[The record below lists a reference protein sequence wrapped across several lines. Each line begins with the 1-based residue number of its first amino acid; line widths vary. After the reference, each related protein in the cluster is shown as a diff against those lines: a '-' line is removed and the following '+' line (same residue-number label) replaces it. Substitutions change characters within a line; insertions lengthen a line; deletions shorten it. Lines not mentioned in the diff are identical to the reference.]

1 MRASRSMRRDR
12 PPSAAKRLI
21 TGPDRAFTLGPMS
34 RVLSRLSLPLLAL
47 GLTGMGLGIAVPLS
61 ADPAPFDL
69 PGPSLRIAVTRGD
82 KTLPISEVPNLAVG
96 DRLTI
101 DADLP
106 KDQRAHYLLFSAFLS
121 GATNPPPKNWVQSA
135 ETWKDKDKDRRLT
148 LTVPKGARQMAL
160 FLVPETGGA
169 SGTIVDA
176 VRDRPG
182 EFVRAVQDLNQASL
196 DRSRLN
202 AFVAAIRAQEN
213 SHPEFLRT
221 IAPALAGSLAIK
233 MNPDCLARVIEL
245 QAACLLEN
253 RDALVLADIHS
264 SSMTDTLIGAPT
276 DLALQLSYT
285 REAGLGYYSPYIGVI
300 RDIARVFGAFGNP
313 QFGYLPTLA
322 TRDGDRLSL
331 LLNAAPS
338 FAKPKSVLVAAMPAI
353 DAGSPPRL
361 RAGTDQPLCGAKP
374 GLVLPVEGA
383 PLIYSTAF
391 ARNMAVTLTPANGQ
405 PIEVPVRARADR
417 GGYMLA
423 EPLPAGLSGKASAR
437 LHGQWG
443 FESFEGP
450 SFTFQFP
457 AGGDWHPSDADQ
469 SLVVGRD
476 NAVELTG
483 PAAACVTG
491 VTMRMGSGAAQSVA
505 FTPRGTDAIAITL
518 PMKGSR
524 AGPVTL
530 EVQQMGSD
538 TPRTLTLRAYS
549 PASRV
554 DTVTLATGDRFVTLT
569 GQRLDE
575 IAGID
580 IGEFHLSPGQV
591 TRDGDTDR
599 LVATTTGDRAPE
611 GATARIKLN
620 DGRTLSVPVTSAPP
634 RPAATLVSRTLTMP
648 TTPEGLALATRDES
662 ILPDKAKL
670 TFAIRAVDG
679 QRLTPGDA
687 VEVTTAD
694 GSASVTLEGG
704 RDVRLS
710 SPEIAVATLD
720 PARLG
725 PAAAGPLRY
734 RLVRG
739 TIKGDWVPLA
749 TLVRLPRIEAVR
761 CDAGN
766 CQMEGRDL
774 FLIDR
779 VAATADMAGAMTVP
793 AGYTASRLAVP
804 APTSGS
810 FSLTLRDAPT
820 MPFTLA
826 IGQ

>member
-1 MRASRSMRRDR
+1 MLPRF
-12 PPSAAKRLI
+12 L
-21 TGPDRAFTLGPMS
+21 
-34 RVLSRLSLPLLAL
+34 LSHPVMALAL
-47 GLTGMGLGIAVPLS
+47 AAAALVESPLCA

-82 KTLPISEVPNLAVG
+82 RTLPIAEVPNLATG
-96 DRLTI
+96 DKLVI
-101 DADLP
+101 EADLP
-106 KDQRAHYLLFSAFLS
+106 NDQRARYILFSAFLS

-135 ETWKDKDKDRRLT
+135 ETWKPKDKDRRLT

-221 IAPALAGSLAIK
+221 LAPALSNSLAIK
-233 MNPDCLARVIEL
+233 LNPDCLARVIEL

-253 RDALVLADIHS
+253 RDSLVLADIHS
-264 SSMTDTLIGAPT
+264 SSMTDTLVGAPT

-322 TRDGDRLSL
+322 TREGEKLSL

-353 DAGSPPRL
+353 DAPSPPRL
-361 RAGTDQPLCGAKP
+361 RVTADAPLCGARP

-383 PLIYSTAF
+383 PLIYSTGF
-391 ARNMAVTLTPANGQ
+391 ARNMMVSITGPDGKTIDL
-405 PIEVPVRARADR
+405 PVRARADR
-417 GGYMLA
+417 GGYVLT
-423 EPLPAGLSGKASAR
+423 EPLPAGVLSGKVSAK

-443 FESFEGP
+443 FDSFEGP
-450 SFTFQFP
+450 SFTLQFP
-457 AGGDWHPSDADQ
+457 GGGDWRAVDARQ

-476 NAVELTG
+476 NSIALNG

-491 VTMRMGSGAAQSVA
+491 VTMRMGGGAPQPVP
-505 FTPRGTDAIAITL
+505 FTLRGADGITATL
-518 PMKGSR
+518 PLKGAR
-524 AGPVTL
+524 AGEIML
-530 EVQQMGSD
+530 EIQQVGD
-538 TPRTLTLRAYS
+538 AAPRTTTLRAYS
-549 PASRV
+549 PASRI
-554 DTVTLATGDRFVTLT
+554 DTVTLAKGDRFVTLI

-575 IAGID
+575 IAGVE
-580 IGEFHLSPGQV
+580 IGDVRLSPGDL

-599 LVATTTGDRAPE
+599 LVATTADNRVPDGTS
-611 GATARIKLN
+611 ARIRLT
-620 DGRTLSVPVTSAPP
+620 DGRSLSVPITAAPP
-634 RPAATLVSRTLTMP
+634 RPSATLIARSLSPKSGAAAV
-648 TTPEGLALATRDES
+648 ALATRDETV
-662 ILPDKAKL
+662 LPDNARL
-670 TFAIRAVDG
+670 TFSVRATDGTRLAPTDAI
-679 QRLTPGDA
+679 
-687 VEVTTAD
+687 EVATAD
-694 GSASVTLEGG
+694 GSTTVTLEGG

-725 PAAAGPLRY
+725 PAAAGGLRY
-734 RLVRG
+734 RIVRG
-739 TIKGDWVPLA
+739 SIKGDWSPLA
-749 TLVRLPRIEAVR
+749 TLVRLPRIDGGGCEAGG
-761 CDAGN
+761 CWI
-766 CQMEGRDL
+766 EGRDL

-779 VAATADMAGAMTVP
+779 VATTADMAGAVSVP
-793 AGYTASRLAVP
+793 AGFTAARLTVP
-804 APTSGS
+804 EPKDGMLYLA
-810 FSLTLRDAPT
+810 LRDAPGVVFT
-820 MPFTLA
+820 MA
-826 IGQ
+826 EKR

>member
-1 MRASRSMRRDR
+1 M
-12 PPSAAKRLI
+12 
-21 TGPDRAFTLGPMS
+21 F
-34 RVLSRLSLPLLAL
+34 RVLPRPARPLIALAL
-47 GLTGMGLGIAVPLS
+47 AGAGLSVAAPVA

-69 PGPSLRIAVTRGD
+69 PGPALRIMVTRGD
-82 KTLPISEVPNLAVG
+82 RTLPIAEVPNLAAG

-121 GATNPPPKNWVQSA
+121 GATNPPPKDWVQSA

-160 FLVPETGGA
+160 FLVPQTGGA

-322 TRDGDRLSL
+322 TREGDRLSL

-361 RAGTDQPLCGAKP
+361 RAGTDQPLCGARP

-391 ARNMAVTLTPANGQ
+391 ARDMAVTLSQANGQ
-405 PIEVPVRARADR
+405 RIEVPVRPRADR
-417 GGYMLA
+417 GGYILA
-423 EPLPAGLSGKASAR
+423 GALPAGLSGKATAR

-450 SFTFQFP
+450 GFTLQFP
-457 AGGDWHPSDADQ
+457 AAGEWRASAADQ

-476 NAVELTG
+476 NVVELTG

-491 VTMRMGSGAAQSVA
+491 VTMRPGGGAAQSVA
-505 FTPRGTDAIAITL
+505 FTPRGADGVNITL
-518 PMKGSR
+518 PMKGLR

-538 TPRTLTLRAYS
+538 TPQTVTLRAFA

-554 DTVTLATGDRFVTLT
+554 DTVTLAAGDRLVTLT
-569 GQRLDE
+569 GQRLDA

-580 IGEFHLSPGQV
+580 IGDVHLSPATV
-591 TRDGDTDR
+591 SRNGDTDR
-599 LVATTTGDRAPE
+599 LVATAVGDRLPE
-611 GATARIKLN
+611 GSQARVRLD
-620 DGRTLSVPVTSAPP
+620 DGRMLTVPVTAAPA
-634 RPAATLVSRTLTMP
+634 RPTATLVSRSLTVANAP
-648 TTPEGLALATRDES
+648 KGLALATRDDNV
-662 ILPDKAKL
+662 LPDDATL
-670 TFAIRAVDG
+670 TFALRASEG
-679 QRLTPGDA
+679 QRLTPADA

-694 GSASVTLEGG
+694 GGTSVTLEGG

-710 SPEIAVATLD
+710 SPEIAVAVLD

-725 PAAAGPLRY
+725 SAAAGPLRF

-739 TIKGDWVPLA
+739 AIKGDWAPLA
-749 TLVRLPRIEAVR
+749 TLVRLPRIAVLR
-761 CDAGN
+761 CAADV
-766 CQMEGRDL
+766 CQLEGRDL

-779 VAATADMAGAMTVP
+779 VAATPDMTGAAPVP
-793 AGYTASRLAVP
+793 AGYTAARLAVP
-804 APTSGS
+804 APKAGV
-810 FSLTLRDAPT
+810 LYVTLRDAPT
-820 MPFTLA
+820 VPFTLA
-826 IGQ
+826 TAQ

>member
-1 MRASRSMRRDR
+1 
-12 PPSAAKRLI
+12 
-21 TGPDRAFTLGPMS
+21 MS
-34 RVLSRLSLPLLAL
+34 RVLPRLPRPLLAL
-47 GLTGMGLGIAVPLS
+47 GLTGLGLCATPFVT

-69 PGPSLRIAVTRGD
+69 PGPALRITVTRGER
-82 KTLPISEVPNLAVG
+82 TLPIAEVPNLAAG
-96 DRLTI
+96 DRLTV

-361 RAGTDQPLCGAKP
+361 RAATDQPLCGAKP

-391 ARNMAVTLTPANGQ
+391 ARDMAVTLTQANGQ
-405 PIEVPVRARADR
+405 RIEVPVRARADR
-417 GGYMLA
+417 GGYILA
-423 EPLPAGLSGKASAR
+423 EPLPAGLSGKATAK

-450 SFTFQFP
+450 GFTLQFP
-457 AGGDWHPSDADQ
+457 TDGEWRAGDTDQ

-476 NAVELTG
+476 NVVELTG

-491 VTMRMGSGAAQSVA
+491 VTMRASNGAAQGVA
-505 FTPRGTDAIAITL
+505 FTPRGADAIAVTL

-530 EVQQMGSD
+530 EVQQMGRD
-538 TPRTLTLRAYS
+538 TPRTVTLRAYS

-554 DTVTLATGDRFVTLT
+554 DSVALARGDRFVTLT

-575 IAGID
+575 IAGVD
-580 IGEFHLSPGQV
+580 MGGVALSPGTV
-591 TRDGDTDR
+591 TREGDSDR
-599 LVATTTGDRAPE
+599 LIATAAGDRAPE
-611 GATARIKLN
+611 GTAARIKLN
-620 DGRTLSVPVTSAPP
+620 DGRTLTVPVTSAPP

-648 TTPEGLALATRDES
+648 DSPKGLALATRDETV
-662 ILPDKAKL
+662 LPDNARL
-670 TFAIRAVDG
+670 TFAIHASEG
-679 QRLTPGDA
+679 QSLTPADA

-694 GSASVTLEGG
+694 GGTSVVLEGG

-725 PAAAGPLRY
+725 PAAAGPLRF

-739 TIKGDWVPLA
+739 AIKGDWVPLA

-761 CDAGN
+761 CDAGQ
-766 CQMEGRDL
+766 CRMEGRDL

-779 VAATADMAGAMTVP
+779 VAASADMAGAVTVP
-793 AGYTASRLAVP
+793 AGYTAPRLAVP
-804 APTSGS
+804 APNAGS
-810 FSLTLRDAPT
+810 LYVTLRDAPAV
-820 MPFTLA
+820 PFTLA
-826 IGQ
+826 TGQ

>member
-1 MRASRSMRRDR
+1 MS
-12 PPSAAKRLI
+12 SAARGLI
-21 TGPDRAFTLGPMS
+21 LAAVWALVATMLPRFL
-34 RVLSRLSLPLLAL
+34 LSRPVMALAL
-47 GLTGMGLGIAVPLS
+47 AAAALVESPLCA

-82 KTLPISEVPNLAVG
+82 RTLPIAEVPNLATG
-96 DRLTI
+96 DKLVI
-101 DADLP
+101 EADLP
-106 KDQRAHYLLFSAFLS
+106 NDQRARYILFSAFLS

-135 ETWKDKDKDRRLT
+135 ETWKPKDKDRRLT

-221 IAPALAGSLAIK
+221 LAPALSNSLAIK
-233 MNPDCLARVIEL
+233 LNPDCLARVIEL

-253 RDALVLADIHS
+253 RDSLVLADIHS
-264 SSMTDTLIGAPT
+264 SSMTDTLVGAPT

-322 TRDGDRLSL
+322 TRDGEKLSL

-353 DAGSPPRL
+353 DAASPPRL
-361 RAGTDQPLCGAKP
+361 RVTADAPLCGARP

-383 PLIYSTAF
+383 PLIYSTGF
-391 ARNMAVTLTPANGQ
+391 ARNMMVSITGPDGKTIDL
-405 PIEVPVRARADR
+405 PVRARADR
-417 GGYMLA
+417 GGYVLT
-423 EPLPAGLSGKASAR
+423 EPLPAGVLSGKVSAK

-443 FESFEGP
+443 FDNFEGP
-450 SFTFQFP
+450 SFTLQFP
-457 AGGDWHPSDADQ
+457 GGGDWRAVDAGQ

-476 NAVELTG
+476 NSVALNG

-491 VTMRMGSGAAQSVA
+491 VTMRMGGGAPQPVP
-505 FTPRGTDAIAITL
+505 FTLRGADGITATLPLKGARAGEITL
-518 PMKGSR
+518 
-524 AGPVTL
+524 
-530 EVQQMGSD
+530 EIQQVGD
-538 TPRTLTLRAYS
+538 AAPRTTTLRAYS
-549 PASRV
+549 PASRI
-554 DTVTLATGDRFVTLT
+554 DTVTLAKGDRFVTLT

-575 IAGID
+575 IAGVE
-580 IGEFHLSPGQV
+580 IGDVRLSPGDL

-599 LVATTTGDRAPE
+599 LVATTADNRMPDGTS
-611 GATARIKLN
+611 ARIRLT
-620 DGRTLSVPVTSAPP
+620 DGRSLSVPITAAPP
-634 RPAATLVSRTLTMP
+634 RPSATLIARSLSPKSGAAAV
-648 TTPEGLALATRDES
+648 ALATRDETV
-662 ILPDKAKL
+662 LPDNARL
-670 TFAIRAVDG
+670 TFSVRATDGTRLAPTDAI
-679 QRLTPGDA
+679 
-687 VEVTTAD
+687 EVATAD
-694 GSASVTLEGG
+694 GSTTVTLEGG

-725 PAAAGPLRY
+725 PAAAGGLRY
-734 RLVRG
+734 RIVRG
-739 TIKGDWVPLA
+739 SIKGDWSPLA
-749 TLVRLPRIEAVR
+749 TLVRLPRIDGGGCEAGG
-761 CDAGN
+761 CWI
-766 CQMEGRDL
+766 EGRDL

-779 VAATADMAGAMTVP
+779 VATTADMAGAVSVP
-793 AGYTASRLAVP
+793 AGFTAARLTVP
-804 APTSGS
+804 EPKDGMLYLA
-810 FSLTLRDAPT
+810 LRDAPGVVFT
-820 MPFTLA
+820 MA
-826 IGQ
+826 EKR

>member
-1 MRASRSMRRDR
+1 MS
-12 PPSAAKRLI
+12 SAARGLI
-21 TGPDRAFTLGPMS
+21 PAAVWALVATMLPRFL
-34 RVLSRLSLPLLAL
+34 LSRPVMALAL
-47 GLTGMGLGIAVPLS
+47 AAAALVESPLCA

-82 KTLPISEVPNLAVG
+82 RTLPIAEVPNLATG
-96 DRLTI
+96 DKLVI
-101 DADLP
+101 EADLP
-106 KDQRAHYLLFSAFLS
+106 NDQRARYILFSAFLS

-135 ETWKDKDKDRRLT
+135 ETWKPKDKDRRLT

-221 IAPALAGSLAIK
+221 LAPALSNSLAIK
-233 MNPDCLARVIEL
+233 LNPDCLARVIEL

-253 RDALVLADIHS
+253 RDSLVLADIHS
-264 SSMTDTLIGAPT
+264 SSMTDTLVGAPT

-322 TRDGDRLSL
+322 TRDGEKLSL

-353 DAGSPPRL
+353 DAPSPPRL
-361 RAGTDQPLCGAKP
+361 RVTADAPLCGARP

-383 PLIYSTAF
+383 PLIYSTGF
-391 ARNMAVTLTPANGQ
+391 ARNMMVSITGPDGKTIDL
-405 PIEVPVRARADR
+405 PVRARADR
-417 GGYMLA
+417 GGYVLT
-423 EPLPAGLSGKASAR
+423 EPLPAGVLSGKVSAK

-443 FESFEGP
+443 FDSFEGP
-450 SFTFQFP
+450 SFTLQFP
-457 AGGDWHPSDADQ
+457 GGGDWRAVDAGQ

-476 NAVELTG
+476 NSVALNG

-491 VTMRMGSGAAQSVA
+491 VTMRMGGGAPQPVP
-505 FTPRGTDAIAITL
+505 FTLRGADGITATLPLKGARAGEITL
-518 PMKGSR
+518 
-524 AGPVTL
+524 
-530 EVQQMGSD
+530 EIQQVGD
-538 TPRTLTLRAYS
+538 AAPRTTTLRAYS
-549 PASRV
+549 PASRI
-554 DTVTLATGDRFVTLT
+554 DTVTLAKGDRFVTLT

-575 IAGID
+575 IAGVE
-580 IGEFHLSPGQV
+580 IGDVRLSPGDL

-599 LVATTTGDRAPE
+599 LVATAADNRVPDSTS
-611 GATARIKLN
+611 ARIRLT
-620 DGRTLSVPVTSAPP
+620 DGRSLSVPITAAPP
-634 RPAATLVSRTLTMP
+634 RPSATLVARSLSP
-648 TTPEGLALATRDES
+648 KSGAAAVALATRDETV
-662 ILPDKAKL
+662 LPDNARL
-670 TFAIRAVDG
+670 TFSVRAADGTRLAPTDAI
-679 QRLTPGDA
+679 
-687 VEVTTAD
+687 EVATAD
-694 GSASVTLEGG
+694 GSATVTLEGG

-725 PAAAGPLRY
+725 PAAAGGLRY
-734 RLVRG
+734 RIVRG
-739 TIKGDWVPLA
+739 SIKGDWSPLA
-749 TLVRLPRIEAVR
+749 TLVRLPRIDGGGCEAGG
-761 CDAGN
+761 CWI
-766 CQMEGRDL
+766 EGRDL

-779 VAATADMAGAMTVP
+779 VAATADMAGAISVP
-793 AGYTASRLAVP
+793 AGFTAARLTVP
-804 APTSGS
+804 EPKDGMLYLA
-810 FSLTLRDAPT
+810 LRDAPGVVFT
-820 MPFTLA
+820 MA
-826 IGQ
+826 EKR

>member
-1 MRASRSMRRDR
+1 MFRFPR
-12 PPSAAKRLI
+12 PLMA
-21 TGPDRAFTLGPMS
+21 
-34 RVLSRLSLPLLAL
+34 LAL
-47 GLTGMGLGIAVPLS
+47 AAAALVESPLCA

-69 PGPSLRIAVTRGD
+69 PGPGLRIMVTRGD
-82 KTLPISEVPNLAVG
+82 KSLPIAEVPNLATG

-106 KDQRAHYLLFSAFLS
+106 SDQRARYILFSAFLS

-135 ETWKDKDKDRRLT
+135 ETWKSKDKDRRLT

-221 IAPALAGSLAIK
+221 LAPALSNSLAIK
-233 MNPDCLARVIEL
+233 LNPDCLARVIEL

-253 RDALVLADIHS
+253 RDSLVLADIHS

-313 QFGYLPTLA
+313 QFSYLPTLA
-322 TRDGDRLSL
+322 TREGDRLSL

-353 DAGSPPRL
+353 DASSPPRL
-361 RAGTDQPLCGAKP
+361 RVTGDAPLCGARP
-374 GLVLPVEGA
+374 ALVLPVEGA

-391 ARNMAVTLTPANGQ
+391 ARNMRVSLTGANGKT
-405 PIEVPVRARADR
+405 IDVPVRARADR
-417 GGYMLA
+417 GGYVLT
-423 EPLPAGLSGKASAR
+423 EPLPAGALSSKVTAK
-437 LHGQWG
+437 LHGEWG
-443 FESFEGP
+443 FDGFEGP
-450 SFTFQFP
+450 SFTLQFP
-457 AGGDWHPSDADQ
+457 DGGEWRAGDAGQ

-476 NAVELTG
+476 NAVTLSG

-491 VTMRMGSGAAQSVA
+491 VTMRGPGGTAQPVP
-505 FTPRGTDAIAITL
+505 FTLRGTDGVTVTL
-518 PMKGSR
+518 PLKNAR
-524 AGPVTL
+524 AGEVRL
-530 EVQQMGSD
+530 EVQQIGDS
-538 TPRTLTLRAYS
+538 TPRTVSLRAYS
-549 PASRV
+549 PASRI
-554 DTVTLATGDRFVTLT
+554 DTVTLAKGDRFVTLT

-575 IAGID
+575 ISGVEVGD
-580 IGEFHLSPGQV
+580 VRLSPDGL
-591 TRDGDTDR
+591 TREEDSDR
-599 LVATTTGDRAPE
+599 LVATAADGRVPDGTSAKIRLT
-611 GATARIKLN
+611 
-620 DGRTLSVPVTSAPP
+620 DGRTLSVPITPAPP
-634 RPAATLVSRTLTMP
+634 RPAATLIARSLTSKD
-648 TTPEGLALATRDES
+648 TAGAVALATRDENV
-662 ILPDKAKL
+662 LPDNSRL
-670 TFAIRAVDG
+670 TFSVRVAEGTRLAPTDAIEVATGDG
-679 QRLTPGDA
+679 G
-687 VEVTTAD
+687 TT
-694 GSASVTLEGG
+694 VLLEGG

-710 SPEIAVATLD
+710 SPDIAVATLD

-734 RLVRG
+734 RIVRG
-739 TIKGDWVPLA
+739 AIKGDWTPLA
-749 TLVRLPRIEAVR
+749 TLVRLPRIDGGGCEQNG
-761 CDAGN
+761 CWL
-766 CQMEGRDL
+766 EGRDL

-779 VAATADMAGAMTVP
+779 VAASADMAGAVGVSP
-793 AGYTASRLAVP
+793 GYTAARLAVP
-804 APTSGS
+804 SARDGV
-810 FSLTLRDAPT
+810 LYVALRDAPNVVFT
-820 MPFTLA
+820 MGLKS
-826 IGQ
+826 

>member
-1 MRASRSMRRDR
+1 MLPRSFLPR
-12 PPSAAKRLI
+12 
-21 TGPDRAFTLGPMS
+21 
-34 RVLSRLSLPLLAL
+34 PLLTLAL
-47 GLTGMGLGIAVPLS
+47 AAAALVESPLCA

-69 PGPSLRIAVTRGD
+69 PGPALRIAVTRGD
-82 KTLPISEVPNLAVG
+82 KTLPIAEVPNLAAG

-101 DADLP
+101 EADLP
-106 KDQRAHYLLFSAFLS
+106 SDQRAHYILFSAFLS

-135 ETWKDKDKDRRLT
+135 ETWKAKDKDRRLT

-221 IAPALAGSLAIK
+221 LAPALSNSLAIK
-233 MNPDCLARVIEL
+233 LNPDCLARVIEL

-253 RDALVLADIHS
+253 RDSLVLADIHS

-322 TRDGDRLSL
+322 TREGDRLSL

-353 DAGSPPRL
+353 DAVSPPRL
-361 RAGTDQPLCGAKP
+361 RVTGEQPLCGARP

-391 ARNMAVTLTPANGQ
+391 ARNMTVSLTSADGKT
-405 PIEVPVRARADR
+405 IDLPVRARADR
-417 GGYMLA
+417 GGYVLT
-423 EPLPAGLSGKASAR
+423 EPLPAGGLSGKVTAK

-443 FESFEGP
+443 FDGFEGP
-450 SFTFQFP
+450 SFTLQFP
-457 AGGDWHPSDADQ
+457 DGGAWRAGDAGQ

-476 NAVELTG
+476 NAVTLTG

-491 VTMRMGSGAAQSVA
+491 VTMRSPGGAAQPVS
-505 FTPRGTDAIAITL
+505 FTLRGNDGIAVTL
-518 PMKGSR
+518 PLKNARG
-524 AGPVTL
+524 GDVTL
-530 EVQQMGSD
+530 EVQQIGD
-538 TPRTLTLRAYS
+538 AAPRTVTLRAYS
-549 PASRV
+549 PASRI
-554 DTVTLATGDRFVTLT
+554 DTVTLAKGDRFVTLT

-575 IAGID
+575 IAGVEVGD
-580 IGEFHLSPGQV
+580 VRLSPDQV
-591 TRDGDTDR
+591 TRAGDSDR
-599 LVATTTGDRAPE
+599 LI
-611 GATARIKLN
+611 ATAADGRLPDGSSARIRLD
-620 DGRTLSVPVTSAPP
+620 DGRTLSVPITPVPP
-634 RPAATLVSRTLTMP
+634 RPAATLIARSLTP
-648 TTPEGLALATRDES
+648 KDAAGAVTLATRDEAV
-662 ILPDKAKL
+662 LPDHSRL
-670 TFAIRAVDG
+670 TFSIRAAEG
-679 QRLTPGDA
+679 TRLAPTDA
-687 VEVTTAD
+687 IEVATAD
-694 GSASVTLEGG
+694 GNTSVMLEGG

-710 SPEIAVATLD
+710 SPDIAVATLD

-725 PAAAGPLRY
+725 PAAAGALRY
-734 RLVRG
+734 RIVRG
-739 TIKGDWVPLA
+739 AIGGDWAPLA
-749 TLVRLPRIEAVR
+749 TLVRLPRIDAVA
-761 CDAGN
+761 CTTDG
-766 CQMEGRDL
+766 CQMSGGDL
-774 FLIDR
+774 FLIER
-779 VAATADMAGAMTVP
+779 VAASADMTGAIGVPPGFTAARLTVP
-793 AGYTASRLAVP
+793 QPQNGGL
-804 APTSGS
+804 
-810 FSLTLRDAPT
+810 SLTLRDAPGVVFALSQK
-820 MPFTLA
+820 P
-826 IGQ
+826 

>member
-1 MRASRSMRRDR
+1 MLPRF
-12 PPSAAKRLI
+12 L
-21 TGPDRAFTLGPMS
+21 
-34 RVLSRLSLPLLAL
+34 LSRPVMALAL
-47 GLTGMGLGIAVPLS
+47 AAATLVESPLCA

-82 KTLPISEVPNLAVG
+82 RTLPIAEVPNLATG
-96 DRLTI
+96 DKLVI
-101 DADLP
+101 EADLP
-106 KDQRAHYLLFSAFLS
+106 NDQRARYILFSAFLS

-135 ETWKDKDKDRRLT
+135 ETWKPKDKDRRLT

-221 IAPALAGSLAIK
+221 LAPALSNSLAIK
-233 MNPDCLARVIEL
+233 LNPDCLARVIEL

-253 RDALVLADIHS
+253 RDSLVLADIHS
-264 SSMTDTLIGAPT
+264 SSMTDTLVGAPT

-322 TRDGDRLSL
+322 TRDGEKLSL

-353 DAGSPPRL
+353 DAPSPPLL
-361 RAGTDQPLCGAKP
+361 RVTADAPLCGARP
-374 GLVLPVEGA
+374 GLILPVEGA
-383 PLIYSTAF
+383 PLIYSTGF
-391 ARNMAVTLTPANGQ
+391 ARNMMVSITGPDGKTIDL
-405 PIEVPVRARADR
+405 PVRARADR
-417 GGYMLA
+417 GGYVLT
-423 EPLPAGLSGKASAR
+423 EPLPAGVLSGKVSAK

-443 FESFEGP
+443 FDSFEGP
-450 SFTFQFP
+450 SFTLQFP
-457 AGGDWHPSDADQ
+457 GGGDWRAVDAGQ

-476 NAVELTG
+476 NSVALNG

-491 VTMRMGSGAAQSVA
+491 VTMRMGGGAPQPVP
-505 FTPRGTDAIAITL
+505 FTLRGADGITATLPLKGARAGEITL
-518 PMKGSR
+518 
-524 AGPVTL
+524 
-530 EVQQMGSD
+530 EIQQVGD
-538 TPRTLTLRAYS
+538 AAPRTTTLRAYS
-549 PASRV
+549 PASRI
-554 DTVTLATGDRFVTLT
+554 DTVTLAKGDRFVTLT

-575 IAGID
+575 IAGVE
-580 IGEFHLSPGQV
+580 IGEVRLSPGDL

-599 LVATTTGDRAPE
+599 LL
-611 GATARIKLN
+611 ATAADNRVPDGTSARIRLT
-620 DGRTLSVPVTSAPP
+620 DGRSLSVPITAAPP
-634 RPAATLVSRTLTMP
+634 RPSATLIARSLSPKTGAAAV
-648 TTPEGLALATRDES
+648 ALATRDETV
-662 ILPDKAKL
+662 LPDNARL
-670 TFAIRAVDG
+670 TFSVRAADG
-679 QRLTPGDA
+679 TRLAPTDA
-687 VEVTTAD
+687 VEVATAD
-694 GSASVTLEGG
+694 GSATVTLEGG

-725 PAAAGPLRY
+725 PAAAGGLRY
-734 RLVRG
+734 RIVRG
-739 TIKGDWVPLA
+739 SIKGDWSPLA
-749 TLVRLPRIEAVR
+749 TLVRLPRIDGGGCEAGG
-761 CDAGN
+761 CWI
-766 CQMEGRDL
+766 EGRDL

-779 VAATADMAGAMTVP
+779 VATTADMAGAVSVP
-793 AGYTASRLAVP
+793 AGFTAARLTVP
-804 APTSGS
+804 EPKDGMLYLA
-810 FSLTLRDAPT
+810 LRDAPGVVFT
-820 MPFTLA
+820 MA
-826 IGQ
+826 EKR

>member
-1 MRASRSMRRDR
+1 MA
-12 PPSAAKRLI
+12 
-21 TGPDRAFTLGPMS
+21 
-34 RVLSRLSLPLLAL
+34 LAL
-47 GLTGMGLGIAVPLS
+47 AAAALVETPLCA

-69 PGPSLRIAVTRGD
+69 PGPALRIAVTRGD
-82 KTLPISEVPNLAVG
+82 KTLPIAEVPNLATG

-101 DADLP
+101 EADLP
-106 KDQRAHYLLFSAFLS
+106 SDQRAHYILFSAFLS

-135 ETWKDKDKDRRLT
+135 ETWKAKDKDRRLT

-221 IAPALAGSLAIK
+221 LAPALSNSLAIK
-233 MNPDCLARVIEL
+233 LNPDCLARVIEL

-253 RDALVLADIHS
+253 RDSLVLADIHS

-353 DAGSPPRL
+353 DAGTPPRL
-361 RAGTDQPLCGAKP
+361 RVTGDQPLCGARP
-374 GLVLPVEGA
+374 GLALPVEGA

-391 ARNMAVTLTPANGQ
+391 ARNMAVALTLANGKRFDLA
-405 PIEVPVRARADR
+405 VRARADR
-417 GGYMLA
+417 GGYVFVD
-423 EPLPAGLSGKASAR
+423 PLPQGELTGKVTAR

-450 SFTFQFP
+450 SFTLQFP
-457 AGGDWHPSDADQ
+457 DGGDWRASDAGQ
-469 SLVVGRD
+469 SPVVGRD
-476 NAVELTG
+476 NAIDLTG
-483 PAAACVTG
+483 SAAACVTG
-491 VTMRMGSGAAQSVA
+491 VTMRNGGGAAQPVA
-505 FTPRGTDAIAITL
+505 FTLRGPDGITVTL
-518 PMKGSR
+518 PMKGAR
-524 AGPVTL
+524 AGDVTL
-530 EVQQMGSD
+530 DIQQMGSS
-538 TPRTLTLRAYS
+538 TPRSVTLRVFS
-549 PASRV
+549 PASRI
-554 DTVTLATGDRFVTLT
+554 DAVTLAKGDRFVTLT

-575 IAGID
+575 IAGVE
-580 IGEFHLSPGQV
+580 IGDVRLAPSGL
-591 TRDGDTDR
+591 TREGDTDR
-599 LVATTTGDRAPE
+599 LI
-611 GATARIKLN
+611 ATAADGRVVDGNSARIRLN
-620 DGRTLSVPVTSAPP
+620 DGRTQSVTITAAPP
-634 RPAATLVSRTLTMP
+634 RPAAAIASRSLTP
-648 TTPEGLALATRDES
+648 KDGQHGLALATRDETV
-662 ILPDKAKL
+662 LPDNARL
-670 TFAIRAVDG
+670 TFSIRAAEG
-679 QRLTPGDA
+679 MRLTPGDA
-687 VEVTTAD
+687 IEVATAD

-710 SPEIAVATLD
+710 SPDVAVATLD

-725 PAAAGPLRY
+725 PAAAGALRF
-734 RLVRG
+734 RLIRDG
-739 TIKGDWVPLA
+739 IKGDWVPLA
-749 TLVRLPRIEAVR
+749 TLVRLPQVDAVR
-761 CDAGN
+761 CDGDA
-766 CQMEGRDL
+766 CRLEGRDL

-779 VAATADMAGAMTVP
+779 VAATPDMSGAVNVP
-793 AGYTASRLAVP
+793 EGYTAARLTVP
-804 APTSGS
+804 KPQNGMLA
-810 FSLTLRDAPT
+810 LTLRDAPGVV
-820 MPFTLA
+820 FTLA
-826 IGQ
+826 TAG

>member
-1 MRASRSMRRDR
+1 MS
-12 PPSAAKRLI
+12 SAANGLI
-21 TGPDRAFTLGPMS
+21 GAAERALVPAMLPAPRPRFS
-34 RVLSRLSLPLLAL
+34 RRILAL
-47 GLTGMGLGIAVPLS
+47 ALAAAGLGTATVCA

-69 PGPSLRIAVTRGD
+69 PGPGLRITVTRGGR
-82 KTLPISEVPNLAVG
+82 TLPIAEVPNLATG
-96 DRLTI
+96 DKLAI
-101 DADLP
+101 EADLP
-106 KDQRAHYLLFSAFLS
+106 GDQRAHYILFSAFLS
-121 GATNPPPKNWVQSA
+121 GATNPPPKNWVDSA
-135 ETWKDKDKDRRLT
+135 ETWKAKDKDRRLT

-221 IAPALAGSLAIK
+221 LAPALSNSLAFK
-233 MNPDCLARVIEL
+233 LNPDCLARVIEL

-253 RDALVLADIHS
+253 RDSLVLADIHS
-264 SSMTDTLIGAPT
+264 SSMTDTLVGAPT

-361 RAGTDQPLCGAKP
+361 RVTGEQPLCGARP

-383 PLIYSTAF
+383 PLIYSTGF
-391 ARNMAVTLTPANGQ
+391 ARNMAVSLTMANGKRFDL
-405 PIEVPVRARADR
+405 PVRARADR
-417 GGYMLA
+417 GGYVLA
-423 EPLPAGLSGKASAR
+423 EPLPQGGLSGKVTAR
-437 LHGQWG
+437 LHGDWG
-443 FESFEGP
+443 FDPFEGP
-450 SFTFQFP
+450 SFTLQFP
-457 AGGDWHPSDADQ
+457 DGGDWRASDAGQ

-483 PAAACVTG
+483 SAAACVTG
-491 VTMRMGSGAAQSVA
+491 VTMRSGGAAQPVA
-505 FTPRGTDAIAITL
+505 FTLRGADTITVTL
-518 PMKGSR
+518 PMKGAR
-524 AGPVTL
+524 ASDVTL
-530 EVQQMGSD
+530 DIQQVGAA
-538 TPRTLTLRAYS
+538 TPRTVALRAFS
-549 PASRV
+549 PASRI
-554 DTVTLATGDRFVTLT
+554 DTVTLAKGDRFVTLT

-575 IAGID
+575 IAGVE
-580 IGEFHLSPGQV
+580 IGDVRLSPDGL

-599 LVATTTGDRAPE
+599 LI
-611 GATARIKLN
+611 ATAADGRAAEGTSARIRLN
-620 DGRTLSVPVTSAPP
+620 DGRTLSVPITAAPP
-634 RPAATLVSRTLTMP
+634 RPAATLAARSLSPRDGTH
-648 TTPEGLALATRDES
+648 GLPLATRDETV
-662 ILPDKAKL
+662 LPDTARL
-670 TFAIRAVDG
+670 TFSIRAAEG
-679 QRLTPGDA
+679 SRLTPGDA
-687 VEVTTAD
+687 IEVATAD

-704 RDVRLS
+704 HDVRLS
-710 SPEIAVATLD
+710 SPDIAVATLD

-725 PAAAGPLRY
+725 PAAAGPLRF

-739 TIKGDWVPLA
+739 GIKGDWVPLA
-749 TLVRLPRIEAVR
+749 TLVRLPQIDTVR
-761 CDAGN
+761 CQAEG
-766 CQMEGRDL
+766 CQLEGRDL

-779 VAATADMAGAMTVP
+779 VATTSDMAGAVSVP
-793 AGYTASRLAVP
+793 AGYTSARLAVP
-804 APTSGS
+804 VLKDGS
-810 FSLTLRDAPT
+810 LSLILRDAPGVV
-820 MPFTLA
+820 FTLGA
-826 IGQ
+826 AS

>member
-1 MRASRSMRRDR
+1 MLPR
-12 PPSAAKRLI
+12 PL
-21 TGPDRAFTLGPMS
+21 
-34 RVLSRLSLPLLAL
+34 LSRPLLAL
-47 GLTGMGLGIAVPLS
+47 ALAAAALVESPLCA

-69 PGPSLRIAVTRGD
+69 PGPGLRIAVTRGD
-82 KTLPISEVPNLAVG
+82 RTLPIAQVPNLAAG

-101 DADLP
+101 EADLP
-106 KDQRAHYLLFSAFLS
+106 SDQRARYILFSAFLS

-135 ETWKDKDKDRRLT
+135 ETWKPKDKDRRLT

-221 IAPALAGSLAIK
+221 LAPALSNSLAIK
-233 MNPDCLARVIEL
+233 LNPDCLAKVIEL

-253 RDALVLADIHS
+253 QESLVLADIHS
-264 SSMTDTLIGAPT
+264 SSMTDTLVGAPT
-276 DLALQLSYT
+276 DLALQVSYT

-322 TRDGDRLSL
+322 TRDGDRMSL

-353 DAGSPPRL
+353 DAVSPPRL
-361 RAGTDQPLCGAKP
+361 RVTGDAPLCGARP

-391 ARNMAVTLTPANGQ
+391 ARNMMVSITTADGKRIDL
-405 PIEVPVRARADR
+405 PVRARADR
-417 GGYMLA
+417 GGYVLT
-423 EPLPAGLSGKASAR
+423 EPLPVGALSGKVSAK
-437 LHGQWG
+437 LHGEWG
-443 FESFEGP
+443 FDRFEGP
-450 SFTFQFP
+450 SFTLQFP
-457 AGGDWHPSDADQ
+457 GGGDWRAEDSGQ

-476 NAVELTG
+476 NSVALTG

-491 VTMRMGSGAAQSVA
+491 VTMRAGSAAPQSVP
-505 FTPRGTDAIAITL
+505 FTLRGADGITVTL
-518 PMKGSR
+518 PLKAAR
-524 AGPVTL
+524 AGDVTL
-530 EVQQMGSD
+530 EVQQVGD
-538 TPRTLTLRAYS
+538 AAPRTLTLRAFS

-554 DTVTLATGDRFVTLT
+554 DTVTLAKGDRFVTLT

-575 IAGID
+575 IAGVE
-580 IGEFHLSPGQV
+580 IGDVRLAPDGL
-591 TRDGDTDR
+591 TREGDTDR
-599 LVATTTGDRAPE
+599 LI
-611 GATARIKLN
+611 ATAADGRVPSGTTAKIRLT
-620 DGRTLSVPVTSAPP
+620 DGRTLSVPITATPP
-634 RPAATLVSRTLTMP
+634 RPAATLIARSLTP
-648 TTPEGLALATRDES
+648 KGATAAVALATRDET
-662 ILPDKAKL
+662 ILPDNSRL
-670 TFAIRAVDG
+670 TFSVRAADG
-679 QRLTPGDA
+679 TRLTPSDA
-687 VEVTTAD
+687 IEVATAD
-694 GSASVTLEGG
+694 SSASVTLEGG
-704 RDVRLS
+704 HDVRLS

-725 PAAAGPLRY
+725 PAAAGALRY
-734 RLVRG
+734 RIVRG
-739 TIKGDWVPLA
+739 SIKGDWSPLA
-749 TLVRLPRIEAVR
+749 TLVRLPRIDAVT
-761 CDAGN
+761 CTADG
-766 CQMEGRDL
+766 CQMTGRDL

-779 VAATADMAGAMTVP
+779 VAASADMAGASSVP
-793 AGYTASRLAVP
+793 PGYTAARLTVP
-804 APTSGS
+804 SPQAGTL
-810 FSLTLRDAPT
+810 FVTLRDAPT
-820 MPFTLA
+820 VPFTLA
-826 IGQ
+826 TGG